1 MKDRLGVFY
10 LIVLIA
16 IAGVLAISAYAT
28 TGNSI
33 AIQVPI
39 GPYPT
44 TVVANDLDIDWTAA
58 GGANVIDSV
67 TSTGRELLLVRGSSA
82 GVSGV
87 TLYTVVDQYGR
98 KNDIAA
104 YVLGVS
110 ETAAF
115 WIGNT
120 VGWRDATGAV
130 KIEASTTC
138 VDWAVLRIT
147 K

>member
-1 MKDRLGVFY
+1 MKDRLGIFY
-10 LIVLIA
+10 LLTLIV

-44 TVVANDLDIDWTAA
+44 TVAADDLDITWTAA
-58 GGANVIDSV
+58 GGANVINSV
-67 TSTGRELLLVRGSSA
+67 TSTGRELLLIRSVA
-82 GVSGV
+82 NAVADVS
-87 TLYTVVDQYGR
+87 LYTVADQYNR
-98 KNDIAA
+98 TNNIAA

-115 WIGNT
+115 WLGNT
-120 VGWRDATGAV
+120 VGWRNATGAIT
-130 KIEASTTC
+130 IEASTTC
-138 VDWAVLRIT
+138 IEWAVLRIT